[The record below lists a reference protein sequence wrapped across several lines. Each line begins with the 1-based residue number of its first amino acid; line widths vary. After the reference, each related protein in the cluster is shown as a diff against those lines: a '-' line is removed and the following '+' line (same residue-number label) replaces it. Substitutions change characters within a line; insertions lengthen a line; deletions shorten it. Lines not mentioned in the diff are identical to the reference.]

1 MFNRWTCKNNPN
13 HKITTMEKRKLL
25 KSGEFLVEEIKSSDI
40 FIPEEF
46 NEEQRMIAQTC
57 RDFLETEV
65 YPNIEKT
72 EKQDRELMK
81 SILKKAGELGLMGI
95 SIPEEYNGFGQDFV
109 TQMLAAETIGAGY
122 SFSVAFMAHCGIGT
136 LPIMYYGNEEQRQ
149 KYVTKLATGE
159 FIGAYCLTEP
169 GAGSDANAGKTNAKP
184 TPDGKHYILNGQK
197 MWITNAGFADI
208 QTVFAK
214 IENDR
219 VLSAFIVE
227 RNFPGVVVNPDEH
240 KMGIKGSS
248 TAQIFYND
256 VKVPAENL
264 IGRRGE
270 GFRIALSILHMGR
283 IKLGANVLGAAKK
296 AINDSVKYANER
308 KQFGVLISTFGTIKH
323 KLAEQVIRTFA
334 AESAN
339 YRVSKDIDD
348 LMVIYKAEGCDKGK
362 AAIDAISHYAVE
374 AAILKV
380 FSSEMLDFVID
391 EAVQIHGGMGYSA
404 EMAVERGYRD
414 SRINRI
420 FEGTNEINTMLV
432 VDTAMKRAMKGDFDL
447 FGKAEQLYASI
458 DKITDG
464 AASGEGYYEEK
475 LRYIKNFKKA
485 AMILIH
491 GVSKSFEKNLVNE
504 QEVMNN
510 IAVMIMEIYVTESSA
525 LRVEKM
531 ESMKGKDAVALYRDI
546 LDVMIY
552 DGAEK
557 VRKSALDCIH
567 SFTTGNEAAKLAKAI
582 DTLTRVA
589 GVNVKDARR
598 RIANK
603 LIEDNCYK
611 F

>member
-1 MFNRWTCKNNPN
+1 
-13 HKITTMEKRKLL
+13 MENKKVL
-25 KSGEFLVEEIKSSDI
+25 KSGEFLVEEIEAKDT

-65 YPNIEKT
+65 YPNVDKVD
-72 EKQDRELMK
+72 KQDRELMK
-81 SILKKAGELGLMGI
+81 SMLKKSGELGLMGI
-95 SIPEEYNGFGQDFV
+95 SIPEEFGGFGQSFV

-136 LPIMYYGNEEQRQ
+136 LPIMYYGSGEQRL
-149 KYVTKLATGE
+149 KYVTRLASGE
-159 FIGAYCLTEP
+159 ILGAYCLTEP
-169 GAGSDANAGKTNAKP
+169 GAGSDANAGKTNAKLSD
-184 TPDGKHYILNGQK
+184 DGKHYILNGQK

-208 QTVFAK
+208 HTVFAK
-214 IENDR
+214 IDNDR

-227 RNFPGVVVNPDEH
+227 SNTPGVVINPDEH

-256 VKVPAENL
+256 VKVPVENL
-264 IGRRGE
+264 LGRRGE

-296 AINDSVKYANER
+296 AINDSVHYANER
-308 KQFGVLISTFGTIKH
+308 KQFGVLISSFGTIKH
-323 KLAEQVIRTFA
+323 KLAQQVIKTFA

-348 LMVIYKAEGCDKGK
+348 LMIKYKTEGCDQGK
-362 AAIDAISHYAVE
+362 ASIDAISHYAVE

-380 FSSEMLDFVID
+380 YSSEVLDFIVD

-404 EMAVERGYRD
+404 EMAVEKAYRD

-420 FEGTNEINTMLV
+420 FEGTNEINTLLV

-447 FGKAEQLYASI
+447 FGKAEKLYASL
-458 DKITDG
+458 DKITDDK
-464 AASGEGYYEEK
+464 AANESYYLEK
-475 LRYIKNFKKA
+475 LRYIKNFKKIA
-485 AMILIH
+485 LLLIH
-491 GVSKSFEKNLVNE
+491 GASKTFEKALIQE
-504 QEVMNN
+504 QEVLNN
-510 IAVMIMEIYVTESSA
+510 LSVMIMETYVAEASL

-531 ESMKGKDAVALYRDI
+531 ESLKGGSAVSIYKDI
-546 LDVMIY
+546 LDVLVY
-552 DGAEK
+552 DSAAK
-557 VRKSALDCIH
+557 IRKSALDAIY
-567 SFTTGNEAAKLAKAI
+567 SFADRKESDKLVKAA
-582 DTLTRVA
+582 DTLTQVA
-589 GVNVKDARR
+589 GVNVKEARR
-598 RIANK
+598 RIADK
-603 LIEDNCYK
+603 LIEDNNYK

>member
-1 MFNRWTCKNNPN
+1 MTNNN
-13 HKITTMEKRKLL
+13 FI
-25 KSGEFLVEEIKSSDI
+25 KSGEFLVRETDWNDI

-46 NEEQRMIAQTC
+46 NEEQLMIAQTC
-57 RDFLETEV
+57 KDFLEAEV

-72 EKQDRELMK
+72 EAPDIMLMK
-81 SILKKAGELGLMGI
+81 SLLKKAGELGLMGI
-95 SIPEEYNGFGQDFV
+95 SVPEEYGGFGQSFL
-109 TQMLAAETIGAGY
+109 TQMLAAEMIGAGY
-122 SFSVAFMAHCGIGT
+122 SFSVAFMAHTGIGT
-136 LPIMYYGNEEQRQ
+136 LPILYYGNEEQLQ

-159 FIGAYCLTEP
+159 FLGAYCLTEP
-169 GAGSDANAGKTNAKP
+169 GAGSDANAGKTNARLSD
-184 TPDGKHYILNGQK
+184 DGKHYILNGQK

-256 VKVPAENL
+256 VKVPVENL
-264 IGRRGE
+264 IGKRGE

-308 KQFGVLISTFGTIKH
+308 KQFGVLISTFGSIKY
-323 KLAEQVIRTFA
+323 KLAEQVIRTFIT
-334 AESAN
+334 ESAI
-339 YRVSKDIDD
+339 YRVSKDVDD
-348 LMVIYKAEGCDKGK
+348 LIFKNREAGEVYGRATIEG
-362 AAIDAISHYAVE
+362 ISHYAVE

-380 FSSEMLDFVID
+380 FGSEALDYVID

-420 FEGTNEINTMLV
+420 FEGTNEINRLLV
-432 VDTAMKRAMKGDFDL
+432 VDTAMKRAMKGDFNL
-447 FGKAEQLYASI
+447 FGEAEKLYAGI
-458 DKITDG
+458 DQIKDEKT
-464 AASGEGYYEEK
+464 GEESYFQEK
-475 LRYIKNFKKA
+475 LRYIRNFKKVILLTIHA
-485 AMILIH
+485 A
-491 GVSKSFEKNLVNE
+491 SKHFDKQFIQE

-510 IAVMIMEIYVTESSA
+510 ITDMIMETYVSESTV
-525 LRVEKM
+525 LRVQKIENL
-531 ESMKGKDAVALYRDI
+531 KGKEATAIYNRIV
-546 LDVMIY
+546 DVNIY
-552 DGAEK
+552 DTAGK
-557 VRKSALDCIH
+557 VRKSAYDAVNSFATGGIAHELLD
-567 SFTTGNEAAKLAKAI
+567 SI
-582 DTLTRVA
+582 DVLTKVD
-589 GVNVKDARR
+589 GVNIKEARR
-598 RIANK
+598 KIADK